1 MAPIDQ
7 QPPAE
12 QPVSVVVVNFNAGG
26 LLLDCL
32 RSVLSS
38 RIPVELILCDNAST
52 DGSLQQAAAA
62 FPQIRVIRNR
72 ENLGF
77 ARAANQGLREAS
89 GTYLLLLNP
98 DCVIQPDTLER
109 MREILEANP
118 RAGMAGCRILNPD
131 GSEQRGCRRRLPTLG
146 SSLAKAAGRQ
156 SEELAIDLH
165 ELPLPDRPQPV
176 EAISGAFMLVRQQAL
191 EDVGLLDESY
201 FLHCEDLDWCKRFH
215 DKNWQILFVPGVT
228 VTHHQGTCSR
238 HLPTRVSW
246 HKHRGM
252 ARYYRKHLASRN
264 NLILQGGVL
273 LAIHLRFL
281 ATLFSRKR

>member
-7 QPPAE
+7 QPPTE

-191 EDVGLLDESY
+191 EDVGL
-201 FLHCEDLDWCKRFH
+201 
-215 DKNWQILFVPGVT
+215 
-228 VTHHQGTCSR
+228 
-238 HLPTRVSW
+238 
-246 HKHRGM
+246 
-252 ARYYRKHLASRN
+252 
-264 NLILQGGVL
+264 
-273 LAIHLRFL
+273 
-281 ATLFSRKR
+281 